1 MATISKTL
9 TFEAPK
15 FSQSF
20 SPLCL
25 GSACGLTSGGGS
37 RGRTPLHFAAEK
49 GAEGIVQRL
58 LEAKAAVDAKDRF
71 SCGLGQGFGGKPHE
85 AWDGWEDVDEILM
98 VQVFRGYF

>member
-1 MATISKTL
+1 MAPVSKTL

-15 FSQSF
+15 FSQNF
-20 SPLCL
+20 SPPCL

-58 LEAKAAVDAKDRF
+58 LEAKAAVDVQEKSQGR
-71 SCGLGQGFGGKPHE
+71 GLGLGFVGDPHE
-85 AWDGWEDVDEILM
+85 A
-98 VQVFRGYF
+98 